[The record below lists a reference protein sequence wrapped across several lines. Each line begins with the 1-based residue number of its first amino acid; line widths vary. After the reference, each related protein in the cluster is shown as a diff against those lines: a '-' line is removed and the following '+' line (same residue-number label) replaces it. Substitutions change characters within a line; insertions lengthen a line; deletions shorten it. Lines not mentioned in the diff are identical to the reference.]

1 LRGFFTNRFGREIV
15 AATDQIVSGVPGRYA
30 NALFE
35 LATEQKSA
43 DQVGAQLAAFQAA
56 IDVSDDLQRVVRSPV
71 YSAEDQTAAVEMI
84 GARAGVSGIALNF
97 LKLVA
102 RNRRLSGVSAMIKAY
117 RTLLAVAKGETEA
130 QVTSAE
136 PLSPQQLAD
145 LKAALKASLKR
156 DVTLSEQVDPAILG
170 GLIVKAGSQMID
182 NSLKT
187 KLDNLKIAMKGTA

>member
-1 LRGFFTNRFGREIV
+1 M

-35 LATEQKSA
+35 LANEQKSA
-43 DQVGAQLAAFQAA
+43 DQVGAQLAVFQSA
-56 IDVSDDLQRVVRSPV
+56 IEESDDLTRMVRSPV
-71 YSAEDQTAAVEMI
+71 YSAEDQLAAVEAI
-84 GARAGVSGIALNF
+84 GARAGISGVALNF
-97 LKLVA
+97 LRLVA
-102 RNRRLSGVSAMIKAY
+102 RNRRLSGISDMIKAY
-117 RTLLAVAKGETEA
+117 STLLAAAKGETAAE
-130 QVTSAE
+130 VTSAE
-136 PLSPQQLAD
+136 PLTAKQLAD

-156 DVTLSEQVDPAILG
+156 DVTLSERVDPAILG